1 MIAKL
6 TGRIDSLGR
15 DFAVIDVG
23 GVGYLVFCSGRTLG
37 RIAVGSA
44 VSVLVETHVREDHI
58 HLYGFIDAVERDWF
72 RVLTTVQG
80 VGAKLGLAILSTLD
94 ADALFTAV
102 AAGDRAAL
110 SRAPGVGPKLA
121 GRIASELKEK
131 IAALPQTLEIREAP
145 VAGRVQQ
152 PVASGSGVPI
162 TDAVSALV
170 NLGFGASEAL
180 VAVSRAASELG
191 TEASVE
197 TLIRS
202 GLKGLAPRE
211 HPAA

>member
-23 GVGYLVFCSGRTLG
+23 GVGYLVFCPGRALG
-37 RIAVGSA
+37 RLAVGSA
-44 VSVLVETHVREDHI
+44 ASLLIETHVREDHI
-58 HLYGFIDAVERDWF
+58 HLYGFTDAVERDWF
-72 RVLTTVQG
+72 RALTTVQG
-80 VGAKLGLAILSTLD
+80 VGAKLGLSILSTLD
-94 ADALFTAV
+94 ADSLFTAV

-131 IAALPQTLEIREAP
+131 IASLPQTIDIAGAP
-145 VAGRVQQ
+145 GAGRAPQ
-152 PVASGSGVPI
+152 PAAAGAPI
-162 TDAVSALV
+162 SEAVSALV

-180 VAVSRAASELG
+180 LAVSRAASDLG
-191 TEASVE
+191 AAASLE
-197 TLIRS
+197 TLIRR